1 MSAEENKEVVQR
13 MIEAFNQRQFDD
25 LEGTVFSPAL
35 VYKHNGREADLKQWI
50 QDAKDCVMSFPDA
63 QIIGGEE
70 TTSSD
75 RVTASFR
82 FQGTHLGPFRRALPN
97 GRKFDVSGTAAF
109 RIMDGLI
116 VEYFEQIDD
125 AALFQQIGLRTRTNT
140 VLPKEKEG
148 LK

>member
-1 MSAEENKEVVQR
+1 
-13 MIEAFNQRQFDD
+13 
-25 LEGTVFSPAL
+25 
-35 VYKHNGREADLKQWI
+35 
-50 QDAKDCVMSFPDA
+50 MSFPDA

-70 TTSSD
+70 TASSD

-82 FQGTHLGPFRRALPN
+82 FQGTNLVPFRRALPN
-97 GRKFDVSGTAAF
+97 GRKFDVSVTAAI

-116 VEYFEQIDD
+116 VEYLEQIDD
-125 AALFQQIGLRTRTNT
+125 AALLQQIGLRTRTKT